1 MEIQP
6 TQQIR
11 AVTQIQ
17 IDKAIDEVNLTVQIA
32 FASENPVQRQIQG
45 KTYDEILLCNPENV
59 DLSRI
64 NMGMCPL
71 LIEHSMDKQIGK
83 VERASVDADKICRAT
98 VRFSDSGSAPLIFN
112 MIKEGIREGIS
123 VGYNVID
130 QYLDGNKLIVT
141 KWQPYEIS
149 SVAAPADFI
158 GSGVARSLN
167 STVEI
172 NLTEGIRTMDQEE
185 NKLTDET
192 RDLPQVDEVN
202 EPTLSPDAEPAED
215 SKTTT
220 FQRDENGKEF
230 VEIEGARFYRA
241 DIVDEKDSPED
252 IDDQEVNDQE
262 NTPVIDSEKRSLEVE
277 AEDKRVRDI
286 QGIATLFN
294 VDATQALNNKTSVEE
309 FKNSIRSL
317 NTENK
322 LNVKENPKMEKNVI
336 HDMVQSV
343 IDDTE
348 LKTTATRGTRGY
360 NVATRAIDPSTN
372 TTSGA
377 GLVQEV
383 YEDSYIPELLKRS
396 VLGDLMPTLYTG
408 LAGRGTLSIP
418 KADGVAPA
426 FKVYAEGE
434 EVETSIASFSKINM
448 VPKILAGEIPVS
460 KSLILTA
467 PNAARFVQEELLRHA
482 AEGLENYV
490 FAQIAAKAPVVESA
504 VSGKITEADVQAAV
518 AELGSKNVDT
528 RRCVAVMNSKMVAEF
543 RLQPVLGNVAAV
555 AMIEGQRTDDCWLN
569 SELKVFVSEHVADG
583 VVLIGQFDQLLIA
596 QWEGQEV
603 DYDTTTY
610 RRSGTVAYRVWNFI
624 DVALAHDTCF
634 LQLTKKA

>member
-262 NTPVIDSEKRSLEVE
+262 NTPVIDSE
-277 AEDKRVRDI
+277 
-286 QGIATLFN
+286 N
-294 VDATQALNNKTSVEE
+294 V
-309 FKNSIRSL
+309 
-317 NTENK
+317 
-322 LNVKENPKMEKNVI
+322 
-336 HDMVQSV
+336 H
-343 IDDTE
+343 
-348 LKTTATRGTRGY
+348 
-360 NVATRAIDPSTN
+360 
-372 TTSGA
+372 
-377 GLVQEV
+377 
-383 YEDSYIPELLKRS
+383 
-396 VLGDLMPTLYTG
+396 
-408 LAGRGTLSIP
+408 
-418 KADGVAPA
+418 
-426 FKVYAEGE
+426 
-434 EVETSIASFSKINM
+434 
-448 VPKILAGEIPVS
+448 
-460 KSLILTA
+460 
-467 PNAARFVQEELLRHA
+467 
-482 AEGLENYV
+482 
-490 FAQIAAKAPVVESA
+490 
-504 VSGKITEADVQAAV
+504 
-518 AELGSKNVDT
+518 
-528 RRCVAVMNSKMVAEF
+528 
-543 RLQPVLGNVAAV
+543 
-555 AMIEGQRTDDCWLN
+555 
-569 SELKVFVSEHVADG
+569 
-583 VVLIGQFDQLLIA
+583 
-596 QWEGQEV
+596 
-603 DYDTTTY
+603 
-610 RRSGTVAYRVWNFI
+610 
-624 DVALAHDTCF
+624 
-634 LQLTKKA
+634 

>member
-11 AVTQIQ
+11 AVTQVQ
-17 IDKAIDEVNLTVQIA
+17 INKAIDEEDLTVRIA
-32 FASENPVQRQIQG
+32 FASEQPVRREIRGQI
-45 KTYDEILLCNPENV
+45 YDEILLCNPENV

-64 NMGMCPL
+64 NQGMCPL
-71 LIEHSMDKQIGK
+71 LIEHSMEKQIGK
-83 VERASVDADKICRAT
+83 VERASIDADKICRAT

-130 QYLDGNKLIVT
+130 QYLNGNQIIVT

-149 SVAAPADFI
+149 SVACPADFI

-192 RDLPQVDEVN
+192 RELPQVDEVN
-202 EPTLSPDAEPAED
+202 EPTLTPDAEPVED
-215 SKTTT
+215 SKTT
-220 FQRDENGKEF
+220 FERDEDGREF

-252 IDDQEVNDQE
+252 IDDQEVNDQA
-262 NTPVIDSEKRSLEVE
+262 NTPVIDSEERSLKVE

-286 QGIATLFN
+286 KGIAELFN
-294 VDATQALNNKTSVEE
+294 VDATQALNNNTSVEE

-317 NTENK
+317 NTDNK
-322 LNVKENPKMEKNVI
+322 LNVKETPKMEKNVI
-336 HDMVQSV
+336 HEMVES
-343 IDDTE
+343 IIADTE
-348 LKTTATRGTRGY
+348 LKTTAKRGTRGY
-360 NVATRAIDPSTN
+360 EVATRAIDPSTN

-396 VLGDLMPTLYTG
+396 VLGDLYPTLYTG

-426 FKVYAEGE
+426 FKVYVEGE

-448 VPKILAGEIPVS
+448 APKILAGEIPVS

-482 AEGLENYV
+482 AVGLESYV
-490 FAQIAAKAPVVESA
+490 FAQIKAKAPVVESA
-504 VSGKITEADVQAAV
+504 VAGKITEADVQAAM

-528 RRCVAVMNSKMVAEF
+528 RRCVAVMNSKTVAEF

-555 AMIEGQRTDDCWLN
+555 AMIEGQRTDDRWLN
-569 SELKVFVSEHVADG
+569 SELKVFVSEHIDDG